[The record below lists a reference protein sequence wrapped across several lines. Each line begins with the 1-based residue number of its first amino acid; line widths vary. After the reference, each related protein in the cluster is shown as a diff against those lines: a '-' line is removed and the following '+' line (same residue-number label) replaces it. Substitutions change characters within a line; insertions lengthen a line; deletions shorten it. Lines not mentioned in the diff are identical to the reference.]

1 MGQHNALSI
10 LILEDN
16 LYAVAALMKQLGI
29 LEDTLLD
36 HGRDLHVTVYPTADY
51 VELVNLSSIRV
62 DAIVLDRDDKQGGSF
77 HAIDIKKFG
86 PERIIATSAVDEWNR
101 LLAKQGIT
109 RIVQKDYLDLDAWAQ
124 AVVKNIR
131 EITGS

>member
-1 MGQHNALSI
+1 MNQSSALSV
-10 LILEDN
+10 LVLEDN

-29 LEDTLLD
+29 LEDILLD
-36 HGRDLHVTVYPTADY
+36 HGRDLHVTVYPTAEY
-51 VELVNLSSIRV
+51 VELVNISSVRV

-101 LLAKQGIT
+101 LLAKQGVT
-109 RIVQKDYLDLDAWAQ
+109 RVAQKDFLDLDAWAQ
-124 AVVKNIR
+124 EVVKHIR